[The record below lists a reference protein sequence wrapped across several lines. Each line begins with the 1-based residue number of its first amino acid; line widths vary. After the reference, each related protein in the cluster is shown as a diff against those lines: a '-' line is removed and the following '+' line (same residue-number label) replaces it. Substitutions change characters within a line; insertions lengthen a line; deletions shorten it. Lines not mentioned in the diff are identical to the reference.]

1 MVPRAGGLGVPGEAS
16 LEEGGGPQGT
26 LGHSTACRGRGGGSS
41 KEWGRRSWKGEDSE
55 RVWWALRT
63 PGEQVPSAAWEARVG
78 KDLMNTAVCPRL
90 WTPSVR
96 QLCGQRGQPDYWL
109 EAVGGEI
116 WRQQVQTSLDLAL
129 QRSRRRSS
137 QKCSSVNV
145 TDCAAAS
152 QKAHLPQE
160 PTHCPSNI
168 CCLPWFVN
176 VSESQGPG
184 TVLESFSFNC
194 SSHVPTLELLH
205 VQPPTTFFNP
215 PSLTRWQGIY
225 VGMVTLSS
233 SARLDALAVNHYELR
248 LRFTCGTHVME
259 GPLSVDVQRD
269 SGRIQCAGRFASPA
283 GEVIQVPETVQPG
296 AQLYTLLLPGLE
308 LRGAQVS
315 ITSAQD
321 PAHFPGPFSIDGQGW
336 LRAPPQGLK
345 GQAPKAFQLH
355 IVVTFGQ
362 NRSCHGVLR
371 VDVLPVPSSQVSFL
385 EQAQNITIPENLAPG
400 SKVAQVHAQGSDV
413 RYEILSPA
421 PCPLFSIGRDD
432 GVVRSTAPLELA
444 QAPGTAVTRL
454 QVKAYERLRP
464 WASVEQDLTVNVRSV
479 NRWPP
484 RCLPALLVTQI
495 PETTPVGTV
504 LTTFTCTDPDSPG
517 SALDF
522 QLLSHSPP
530 GPASLCLR
538 NRVLEV
544 PSPFPVPLLHAW
556 DKKGGRL
563 RVNATLD
570 CDTPGVCFQH
580 VASILVLDG
589 GQPLMT
595 TEVPVL
601 VTVTPVNE
609 FSPAC
614 APRTFHVRE
623 DAGPHTL
630 LGSVVGTDADYP
642 HDSAEYYVS
651 GRPAVFAV
659 DRLSGEVRL
668 LGRLDYELQRWYRLA
683 VLLADHSQDQDPTHR
698 RSGSCTITIEVED
711 VNDHAPECEPP
722 LQELIVHAPLGRRM
736 EVTNL
741 SCWVPQE
748 PQRLAFSYSIVAGN
762 SQSRFRLQ
770 GAALVHSE
778 ATVGPPWP
786 NQPHTQELLIRVA
799 DAGPSIPRLST
810 TATVIVHLVPWR
822 ASTEATSTHR
832 ATVPSGVTP
841 LLVTDTEAFW
851 QPEPWFVVVLT
862 VTGALL
868 LAALGWLL
876 SRPLQGL
883 AQVIQAPSK
892 PAQCLLP
899 NSTQGTQG
907 SMEGFVAAPR
917 MQMPQQ
923 PSSVRSLQHFDG
935 RAQDS
940 REYPLPNHSPPG
952 PTFSPFPTSVSP
964 PTTNPLSDLS
974 LNGVC
979 PQPSSPLSQCLS
991 STCRTRR

>member
-1 MVPRAGGLGVPGEAS
+1 MLLLRPP
-16 LEEGGGPQGT
+16 
-26 LGHSTACRGRGGGSS
+26 
-41 KEWGRRSWKGEDSE
+41 
-55 RVWWALRT
+55 AL
-63 PGEQVPSAAWEARVG
+63 
-78 KDLMNTAVCPRL
+78 L
-90 WTPSVR
+90 
-96 QLCGQRGQPDYWL
+96 
-109 EAVGGEI
+109 
-116 WRQQVQTSLDLAL
+116 LAL
-129 QRSRRRSS
+129 VV
-137 QKCSSVNV
+137 C
-145 TDCAAAS
+145 DI
-152 QKAHLPQE
+152 H
-160 PTHCPSNI
+160 
-168 CCLPWFVN
+168 CLPWFVN

-233 SARLDALAVNHYELR
+233 SARLDALAVNHYELW

-269 SGRIQCAGRFASPA
+269 PGHIQCAGRFASPA
-283 GEVIQVPETVQPG
+283 GEIIQVPETVPPG

-308 LRGAQVS
+308 LQGAQVS

-400 SKVAQVHAQGSDV
+400 SKVAQVRAQGSDV

-464 WASVEQDLTVNVRSV
+464 WASVKQDLMVNVRSV

-538 NRVLEV
+538 DRVLEV
-544 PSPFPVPLLHAW
+544 PSPFPVPLLRAW
-556 DKKGGRL
+556 DRKRGRP

-580 VASILVLDG
+580 AASILVLDG

-609 FSPAC
+609 FSPTC
-614 APRTFHVRE
+614 APRTFRVRE

-651 GRPAVFAV
+651 GRPVVFAV

-668 LGRLDYELQRWYRLA
+668 LGRLDYELQRSYRLA

-722 LQELIVHAPLGRRM
+722 LQELTVHAPLGRRV

-762 SQSRFRLQ
+762 SRSRFRLQ

-778 ATVGPPWP
+778 ATLGPPWP
-786 NQPHTQELLIRVA
+786 DQPHTQELLIRVA
-799 DAGPSIPRLST
+799 DAGPSIPHLST

-876 SRPLQGL
+876 CRPLQGL

-907 SMEGFVAAPR
+907 SMEGFVVAPR

-923 PSSVRSLQHFDG
+923 PSSVPSLQHFDG

-940 REYPLPNHSPPG
+940 RESLLPNHYPPG

-979 PQPSSPLSQCLS
+979 PQPSSPVSQCLS
-991 STCRTRR
+991 STCGTRR